1 MVRMKVKLA
10 ASFLAIILFVS
21 AFAVFPF
28 VDAGKGIR
36 VVGSMKDD
44 GRILV
49 LVQNASDQD
58 LHSLMIQSFS
68 GNILRLDQGGAGFSS
83 TNKLM
88 IKMEDNPEKS
98 KNSMRFYVGV
108 DSDEPVLKFKWTVYS
123 SDLDEIA
130 KGAFTVKDPLA
141 MVFDYSKLLP
151 RSLCQGH
158 AECFNSSVTA
168 IVDGDTIDVGHGIR
182 VRLALVNTP
191 EVGQPLYKEAKQF
204 TASLCPI
211 DSNVL
216 IDQDDGQI
224 EGSYGRMIAKVFCGD
239 MKVQKVLNAELL
251 YASLAV
257 IDQRFCNDSEFASE
271 EWAQHYG
278 CGPATL
284 EEQEESTPSQPPSV
298 TPTPPPSPPPSPPK
312 ETESNCDPSY
322 PDVCIP
328 PPPPDLD
335 CPDVPYKNFRVLPPD
350 PHKFDGDKDGI
361 GCEK

>member
-1 MVRMKVKLA
+1 MKAKLVA
-10 ASFLAIILFVS
+10 LSLAIILIAS
-21 AFAVFPF
+21 AFTAVQF

-49 LVQNASDQD
+49 LVQNASEQD
-58 LHSLMIQSFS
+58 LSSLLLQSFN
-68 GNILRLDQGGAGFSS
+68 GNIVKADLGAVWPGD
-83 TNKLM
+83 TIM
-88 IKMEDNPEKS
+88 VEVDVKS
-98 KNSMRFYVGV
+98 KSSMRFYI
-108 DSDEPVLKFKWTVYS
+108 ELERNETEAKFKFKWLGYS
-123 SDLDEIA
+123 SDGSEIG

-168 IVDGDTIDVGHGIR
+168 VVDGDTIDVGHGIR

-216 IDQDDGQI
+216 IDQDDGQT
-224 EGSYGRMIAKVFCGD
+224 EGSYDRMIAKVFCGA
-239 MKVQKVLNAELL
+239 KILNAELL
-251 YASLAV
+251 YVDLAV
-257 IDQRFCNDSEFASE
+257 VDQRFCNESEFASE
-271 EWAQHYG
+271 DWAQQFG
-278 CGPATL
+278 CKQTTQPT
-284 EEQEESTPSQPPSV
+284 QPPSTPSPA
-298 TPTPPPSPPPSPPK
+298 PSPPEVTS
-312 ETESNCDPSY
+312 ENCDPSY

-328 PPPPDLD
+328 PPPPDLN

-350 PHKFDGDKDGI
+350 PHRFDGDKDGI
-361 GCEK
+361 GCET